1 MAFPPIRLLL
11 GLRSEEETPSRSPW
25 WLTLL
30 RILIAA
36 LIITA
41 LAGPVF
47 NPEKETLA
55 AGRNLLMVIDNGWA
69 AASRWPQRQEM
80 LTTLLQRAE
89 RNGQTVSIVG
99 TATPAAALAAEPLS
113 PGQGA
118 GEGGQSR
125 THASCVQPRG
135 RRGGA
140 RQGVRGRAR
149 LQRRLAQRRHR

>member
-1 MAFPPIRLLL
+1 MMFSMIGFLQPWILTALIGLPVIWWLLRFIPPRPLEVAFPPIRLLL

-25 WLTLL
+25 WLTAL

-55 AGRNLLMVIDNGWA
+55 AGRNLLLVVDNGWA

-80 LTTLLQRAE
+80 LTSLLQRAE
-89 RNGQTVSIVG
+89 RNGQAVSIVG
-99 TATPAAALAAEPLS
+99 TATAAGAIAHRADVAR
-113 PGQGA
+113 QGA
-118 GEGGQSR
+118 GEGGE
-125 THASCVQPRG
+125 P
-135 RRGGA
+135 
-140 RQGVRGRAR
+140 
-149 LQRRLAQRRHR
+149 